1 MRTVLV
7 TILFLLLGSSFSQS
21 FIGEIRGKLFENGI
35 NSEFIWRFEE
45 DQTMYILQFESEGV
59 NTKVE
64 IIFDGDTT
72 ATLLTYQQNELI
84 NNSPISVSQLL
95 SPVPVIVD
103 QYSSEGTEI
112 MNYSTEKVVARTQD
126 RELASWM
133 TDLSVNWHGAQYFFR
148 DDVAFLI
155 ASQKEGRFPL
165 KTLATDLKGTLTYS
179 FEVTAIEKK

>member
-7 TILFLLLGSSFSQS
+7 GILFLFLGNSFSQS
-21 FIGEIRGKLFENGI
+21 FIGEIKGKLFENGI

-45 DQTMYILQFESEGV
+45 DQAIYTLQFDSKGID
-59 NTKVE
+59 TKVE
-64 IIFDGDTT
+64 IVFDGDTT
-72 ATLLTYQQNELI
+72 ATILTYQQNELI

-103 QYSSEGTEI
+103 QYSSAGKEI
-112 MNYSTEKVVARTQD
+112 MSYPTEKVVVRTQD

-133 TDLSVNWHGAQYFFR
+133 TDLSIDWHGAQYFFR

-155 ASQKEGRFPL
+155 ASEKEGRFPL
-165 KTLATDLKGTLTYS
+165 KTLTTDLKGVLTYS
-179 FEVTAIEKK
+179 FEVTSIQRK